1 MRSDDTR
8 NHPDANADP
17 RLQLVPASTAAR
29 VWLFLLT
36 VGMPMSIIAIVMAL
50 AVADGG
56 PMRLIGGS
64 IGRTAVIALG
74 TVAALTL
81 GIWLVL
87 DRLLQRHRLR
97 FDADALVVKSGF
109 NGCSV
114 AYADLQLDNARV
126 VDLAERTE
134 YKPMLKLNGTGLP
147 RFKGGWYLLRDRSR
161 AFVAITGGPRVL
173 WLPTRGKHA
182 LLLQPR
188 QPQALLD
195 ALRARVGDG
204 SHHR

>member
-8 NHPDANADP
+8 HHPDANADP
-17 RLQLVPASTAAR
+17 RLQLVPAPTAAR

-36 VGMPMSIIAIVMAL
+36 VGMPMSIAAIVM

-87 DRLLQRHRLR
+87 DRLMQRHRLR

-134 YKPMLKLNGTGLP
+134 YKPMLKLNGIGLR

-161 AFVAITGGPRVL
+161 AFVAITCGPRAL
-173 WLPTRGKHA
+173 WIPTSKTHS
-182 LLLQPR
+182 LLLQPS

-195 ALRARVGDG
+195 TLRTMADSRPRG
-204 SHHR
+204 

>member
-8 NHPDANADP
+8 NHPDVNADP

-36 VGMPMSIIAIVMAL
+36 VGMPMSIFAIVMAL

-56 PMRLIGGS
+56 PIRLIG
-64 IGRTAVIALG
+64 GRTAVIVLG
-74 TVAALTL
+74 GLAALTL

-109 NGCSV
+109 NGCTV

-161 AFVAITGGPRVL
+161 AFVAITGSARVL
-173 WLPTRGKHA
+173 WIPTSKTYS

-195 ALRARVGDG
+195 ALRTMADGDPR
-204 SHHR
+204 S

>member
-8 NHPDANADP
+8 NNPDANTDP

-36 VGMPMSIIAIVMAL
+36 VGMPMSIVAIAMAL

-56 PMRLIGGS
+56 PMRLISGS

-97 FDADALVVKSGF
+97 FDAGALVVKSGF
-109 NGCSV
+109 NGCTV
-114 AYADLQLDNARV
+114 AYADLQLHNARV
-126 VDLAERTE
+126 VDLASAPNTNRCSNSTAADCRVSRVA
-134 YKPMLKLNGTGLP
+134 GTCCATAAAPSSPSLAARACSGSP
-147 RFKGGWYLLRDRSR
+147 RHSL
-161 AFVAITGGPRVL
+161 
-173 WLPTRGKHA
+173 
-182 LLLQPR
+182 LLLQPS
-188 QPQALLD
+188 QPQALLN
-195 ALRARVGDG
+195 ALRTMADGDPR
-204 SHHR
+204 S

>member
-8 NHPDANADP
+8 NNQDANADP
-17 RLQLVPASTAAR
+17 RLQLVQASTAAR

-36 VGMPMSIIAIVMAL
+36 VGMPMSIIAIAIVL
-50 AVADGG
+50 AMADGG
-56 PMRLIGGS
+56 PMGLIG
-64 IGRTAVIALG
+64 GRTAVIALG

-97 FDADALVVKSGF
+97 FDADALVLKSGF
-109 NGCSV
+109 NGCTV

-134 YKPMLKLNGTGLP
+134 YKPMLKLNGTGLT

-173 WLPTRGKHA
+173 WIPTSKTYS
-182 LLLQPR
+182 LLLQPS

-195 ALRARVGDG
+195 ALRTMADGDPR
-204 SHHR
+204 S